1 MLYCK
6 GMKNCKKASFSS
18 KMGKEN
24 LMENRPLAD
33 LLRPRDFDEMVGQKH
48 LFGKNG
54 VVSAMCRRG
63 YITNM
68 IFFGPPGTGKTTAA
82 GIIAEKSGMKIH
94 RLNATTASLAD
105 IKAVIAESG
114 SLFGTNGTLLYL
126 DEIQYFNKKQ
136 QQSLLEFME
145 SGQIT
150 LIASTTENPY
160 MYVYNAILS
169 RSAVFEFKPVS
180 AEDVKERLTVALEH
194 LNRSQD
200 LAKTASDE
208 TLLAVASAACGD
220 VRRAINLLEN
230 LYFASESEIT
240 KETLSEFIPKNVGNF
255 DKDGTMHYDL
265 VSALQKS
272 VRGSDPDAAVF
283 YLARLL
289 EGGDLIGA
297 CRRISQMANEDI
309 GLAYPMA
316 AAITD
321 ACVNTALRLGM
332 PEASAPLSNCVIM
345 LATAPKSNS
354 AMAAYFA
361 AKEALEAG
369 KGQTIP
375 SHLRQ
380 TELFNGYKFPHDYPN
395 HFVKQQYLP
404 NDLVGTHFYRYGD
417 NKTELAACEYWKKI
431 KGESN

>member
-1 MLYCK
+1 
-6 GMKNCKKASFSS
+6 
-18 KMGKEN
+18 
-24 LMENRPLAD
+24 MEKRPLAD
-33 LLRPRDFDEMVGQKH
+33 LLRPRDFNEMVGQKH

-54 VVSAMCRRG
+54 VVTSMCSRG

-94 RLNATTASLAD
+94 RLNATTATLAD
-105 IKAVIAESG
+105 VKAVIAESG
-114 SLFGTNGTLLYL
+114 SLFGNNGTLLYL

-169 RSAVFEFKPVS
+169 RSAVFEFKPVCP
-180 AEDVKERLTVALEH
+180 EDVKERLTVALDR
-194 LNRSQD
+194 LNAENITKKS
-200 LAKTASDE
+200 ANDE
-208 TLLAVASAACGD
+208 TLLAIASAACGD

-240 KETLSEFIPKNVGNF
+240 KQTLADFTPKTVGNF

-265 VSALQKS
+265 ISALQKS

-332 PEASAPLSNCVIM
+332 PEATAPLSNCVIM

-361 AKEALEAG
+361 AKEAIDAG
-369 KGQTIP
+369 KGQAIP

-380 TELFNGYKFPHDYPN
+380 TELFDGYKFPHDYPN
-395 HFVKQQYLP
+395 HWVKQDYLP
-404 NDLVGTHFYRYGD
+404 QDLIGTHFYRYGE
-417 NKTELAACEYWKKI
+417 NKNEMAACEYWKKI
-431 KGESN
+431 KGESH

>member
-1 MLYCK
+1 MIYCK
-6 GMKNCKKASFSS
+6 GMGNRQKSLSPSLF
-18 KMGKEN
+18 GKETI
-24 LMENRPLAD
+24 METRPLAD
-33 LLRPRDFDEMVGQKH
+33 LLRPREFNEMVGQKH

-54 VVSAMCRRG
+54 VVTAMCQRG

-82 GIIAEKSGMKIH
+82 NIIAEKSGMTIH

-114 SLFGTNGTLLYL
+114 SLFGNNGTLLYL

-180 AEDVKERLTVALEH
+180 AEDVKERLIIALAR
-194 LNRSQD
+194 LNAEQK
-200 LAKTASDE
+200 LEKAASDE
-208 TLLAVASAACGD
+208 TLLAIASAACGD

-240 KETLSEFIPKNVGNF
+240 KETLAEFTPKTVGNF

-265 VSALQKS
+265 ISALQKS

-332 PEASAPLSNCVIM
+332 PEASAPLSNCIIM

-354 AMAAYFA
+354 AMEAYFA
-361 AKEALEAG
+361 AKEAIEAG
-369 KGQTIP
+369 KGQAIP

-380 TELFNGYKFPHDYPN
+380 TELFNGYKYPHDHPG
-395 HFVKQQYLP
+395 HWVKQDYLP
-404 NDLVGTHFYRYGD
+404 KDLAGTHFYRYGE
-417 NKTELAACEYWKKI
+417 NKTEQAAREYWKKI
-431 KGESN
+431 KGE

>member
-1 MLYCK
+1 
-6 GMKNCKKASFSS
+6 
-18 KMGKEN
+18 
-24 LMENRPLAD
+24 MENRPLAD
-33 LLRPRDFDEMVGQKH
+33 LLRPREFHEIAGQKH
-48 LFGKNG
+48 LFGDKG
-54 VVSAMCRRG
+54 VVTGMCKNG

-82 GIIAEKSGMKIH
+82 NILAEKSGMKIH
-94 RLNATTASLAD
+94 RLNATSASLSD
-105 IKAVIAESG
+105 VKAVIAESG
-114 SLFGTNGTLLYL
+114 GLFSHRGTLLYL

-150 LIASTTENPY
+150 LIAATTENPY

-169 RSAVFEFKPVS
+169 RSAVFEFKPVR
-180 AEDVKERLTVALEH
+180 AEDMLERLETALSY
-194 LNRSQD
+194 LNEREKAD
-200 LAKTASDE
+200 KTAE
-208 TLLAVASAACGD
+208 KEVLLYIGGCAAGD
-220 VRRAINLLEN
+220 VRRAISLLEHA
-230 LYFASESEIT
+230 YFASDEVIT
-240 KETLSEFIPKNVGNF
+240 KERVADFTPKTVGNF
-255 DKDGTMHYDL
+255 DKDGTTHYDL

-297 CRRISQMANEDI
+297 CRRISQMASEDI

-332 PEASAPLSNCVIM
+332 PEAAAPLSNCIVM

-354 AMAAYFA
+354 AMVAYMA
-361 AKEALEAG
+361 AKETIDAG
-369 KGQTIP
+369 KGQIIP

-380 TELFNGYKFPHDYPN
+380 TELFNGYRFPHDHPN
-395 HFVKQQYLP
+395 HWIKQQYLP
-404 NDLVGTHFYRYGD
+404 DDLTGAVFYRFGD
-417 NKTELAACEYWKKI
+417 NKTEAAAAEYWRKI
-431 KGESN
+431 KGEDK

>member
-1 MLYCK
+1 
-6 GMKNCKKASFSS
+6 
-18 KMGKEN
+18 
-24 LMENRPLAD
+24 MENRPLAD
-33 LLRPRDFDEMVGQKH
+33 LLRPKDFDEMVGQKH
-48 LFGKNG
+48 LFGQNG

-82 GIIAEKSGMKIH
+82 NIIAEKSGMTIH

-105 IKAVIAESG
+105 VKAVIAESG
-114 SLFGTNGTLLYL
+114 SLFGNNGTLLYL

-180 AEDVKERLTVALEH
+180 AEDVKERLVVALDH
-194 LNRSQD
+194 LNREQN

-208 TLLAVASAACGD
+208 TLLAIASAACGD

-240 KETLSEFIPKNVGNF
+240 KETLAEFTPKTVGNF

-265 VSALQKS
+265 ISALQKS

-297 CRRISQMANEDI
+297 CRRIGQMANEDV

-321 ACVNTALRLGM
+321 ACINTALRLGM
-332 PEASAPLSNCVIM
+332 PEASAPLSNCIIM

-354 AMAAYFA
+354 AMEAYFA
-361 AKEALEAG
+361 AKKAMEEG
-369 KGQTIP
+369 KGQAIP

-380 TELFNGYKFPHDYPN
+380 TELFNGYKYPHEYPT
-395 HFVKQQYLP
+395 HWVKQQYLP
-404 NDLVGTHFYRYGD
+404 NDLVGTHFYRYGE
-417 NKTELAACEYWKKI
+417 NKTEQAAREYWKKI
-431 KGESN
+431 KGESD

>member
-1 MLYCK
+1 M
-6 GMKNCKKASFSS
+6 
-18 KMGKEN
+18 
-24 LMENRPLAD
+24 
-33 LLRPRDFDEMVGQKH
+33 RPRDFDEIAGQKH

-54 VVSAMCRRG
+54 VITGMCRQG

-82 GIIAEKSGMKIH
+82 GIIAEKSGMQIH

-105 IKAVIAESG
+105 VKAVISESAG
-114 SLFGTNGTLLYL
+114 LFADRGTLLYL

-145 SGQIT
+145 TGQIT

-160 MYVYNAILS
+160 MYVYNAIVS
-169 RSAVFEFKPVS
+169 RSAVFEFKPVTK
-180 AEDVKERLTVALEH
+180 EDILPRLEAALAY
-194 LNRSQD
+194 LNGQQK
-200 LAKTASDE
+200 AQKTADAE
-208 TLLAVASAACGD
+208 ALLAIASAAGGD

-230 LYFASESEIT
+230 AFFASDQTIEANRIADFCPRGT
-240 KETLSEFIPKNVGNF
+240 VGDF
-255 DKDGTMHYDL
+255 DRDGTNHYDL

-309 GLAYPMA
+309 GLAYPLA
-316 AAITD
+316 AAVTD

-332 PEASAPLSNCVIM
+332 PEASAPLSHCVIL

-354 AMAAYFA
+354 AMTAYLA
-361 AKEALEAG
+361 AKEAINAG
-369 KGQTIP
+369 LGREIP

-380 TELFNGYKFPHDYPN
+380 TELFNGYRYPHDYP
-395 HFVKQQYLP
+395 HHWVEQSYLP
-404 NDLVGTHFYRYGD
+404 KDLADRHFYRFGD
-417 NKTELAACEYWKKI
+417 NKNESAAAEYWKKI
-431 KGESN
+431 KEKNK

>member
-1 MLYCK
+1 
-6 GMKNCKKASFSS
+6 
-18 KMGKEN
+18 
-24 LMENRPLAD
+24 MENRPLAD
-33 LLRPRDFDEMVGQKH
+33 LLRPKDFDEMVGQKH
-48 LFGKNG
+48 LFGQNG

-82 GIIAEKSGMKIH
+82 NIIAEKSGMTIH

-105 IKAVIAESG
+105 VKAVIAESG
-114 SLFGTNGTLLYL
+114 SLFGSRGTLLYL

-180 AEDVKERLTVALEH
+180 AEDVKERLVVALDH
-194 LNRSQD
+194 LNREQN

-208 TLLAVASAACGD
+208 TLLAIASAACGD

-240 KETLSEFIPKNVGNF
+240 KETLAEFTPKTVGNF

-265 VSALQKS
+265 ISALQKS

-297 CRRISQMANEDI
+297 CRRIGQMANEDV

-321 ACVNTALRLGM
+321 ACINTALRLGM
-332 PEASAPLSNCVIM
+332 PEASAPLSNCIIM

-354 AMAAYFA
+354 AMEAYFA
-361 AKEALEAG
+361 AKKAIEEG
-369 KGQTIP
+369 KGQAIP

-380 TELFNGYKFPHDYPN
+380 TELFNGYKYPHEYPA
-395 HFVKQQYLP
+395 HWVKQQYLP
-404 NDLVGTHFYRYGD
+404 NDLVGTHFYRYGE
-417 NKTELAACEYWKKI
+417 NKTEQAAREYWKKI
-431 KGESN
+431 KGESD

>member
-1 MLYCK
+1 
-6 GMKNCKKASFSS
+6 
-18 KMGKEN
+18 
-24 LMENRPLAD
+24 METRPLAD
-33 LLRPRDFDEMVGQKH
+33 LLRPREFNEMVGQKH

-54 VVSAMCRRG
+54 VVTAMCQRG

-82 GIIAEKSGMKIH
+82 NIIAEKSGMTIH

-114 SLFGTNGTLLYL
+114 SLFGNNGTLLYL

-180 AEDVKERLTVALEH
+180 AEDVKERLIIALAR
-194 LNRSQD
+194 LNAEQK
-200 LAKTASDE
+200 LEKAASDE
-208 TLLAVASAACGD
+208 TLLAIASAACGD

-240 KETLSEFIPKNVGNF
+240 KETLAEFTPKTVGNF

-265 VSALQKS
+265 ISALQKS

-332 PEASAPLSNCVIM
+332 PEASAPLSNCIIM

-354 AMAAYFA
+354 AMEAYFA
-361 AKEALEAG
+361 AKEAIEAG
-369 KGQTIP
+369 KGQAIP

-380 TELFNGYKFPHDYPN
+380 TELFNGYKYPHDHPG
-395 HFVKQQYLP
+395 HWVKQDYLP
-404 NDLVGTHFYRYGD
+404 KDLAGTHFYRYGE
-417 NKTELAACEYWKKI
+417 NKTEQAAREYWKKI
-431 KGESN
+431 KGE

>member
-1 MLYCK
+1 
-6 GMKNCKKASFSS
+6 
-18 KMGKEN
+18 
-24 LMENRPLAD
+24 MENRPLAD
-33 LLRPRDFDEMVGQKH
+33 LLRPKDFDEMVGQKH
-48 LFGKNG
+48 LFGQNG

-82 GIIAEKSGMKIH
+82 NIIAEKSGMTIH

-105 IKAVIAESG
+105 VKAVIAESG
-114 SLFGTNGTLLYL
+114 SLFGNNGTLLYL

-180 AEDVKERLTVALEH
+180 AEDVKERLVVALDH
-194 LNRSQD
+194 LNREQN

-208 TLLAVASAACGD
+208 TLLAIASAACGD

-240 KETLSEFIPKNVGNF
+240 KETLAEFTPKTVGNF

-265 VSALQKS
+265 ISALQKS

-297 CRRISQMANEDI
+297 CRRLQVIASEDI
-309 GLAYPMA
+309 ALAYPLA
-316 AAITD
+316 VAVTD
-321 ACVNTALRLGM
+321 SCVNAALRVGM
-332 PEASAPLSNCVIM
+332 PEAALPLSNAAAL
-345 LATAPKSNS
+345 LATSPKSN
-354 AMAAYFA
+354 AAHIAYER
-361 AKEALEAG
+361 AKADIE
-369 KGQTIP
+369 KGLGQDIP
-375 SHLRQ
+375 PYMRPV
-380 TELFNGYKFPHDYPN
+380 NNYGGYKYPHDYEN
-395 HFVKQQYLP
+395 HYVKQQYLP
-404 NDLVGTHFYRYGD
+404 NDLKNAKYFEYGCSK
-417 NKTELAACEYWKKI
+417 NEQASKQYWEKI
-431 KGESN
+431 KK

>member
-1 MLYCK
+1 
-6 GMKNCKKASFSS
+6 
-18 KMGKEN
+18 
-24 LMENRPLAD
+24 MENRPLAD
-33 LLRPRDFDEMVGQKH
+33 LLRPRDFNEMVGQKH
-48 LFGKNG
+48 LFGPKG
-54 VVSAMCRRG
+54 VVTSMCQRG

-105 IKAVIAESG
+105 VKAVIAESG
-114 SLFGTNGTLLYL
+114 SLFGNNGTLLYL

-180 AEDVKERLTVALEH
+180 PEDVKERLAVALDR
-194 LNRSQD
+194 LNQTQN
-200 LAKTASDE
+200 LTKTASDE
-208 TLLAVASAACGD
+208 TLLTIASAACGD

-230 LYFASESEIT
+230 LYFASESKIT
-240 KETLSEFIPKNVGNF
+240 KETLAEFTPKTVGNF
-255 DKDGTMHYDL
+255 DKDGTTHYDL

-297 CRRISQMANEDI
+297 CRRIGQMANEDI

-321 ACVNTALRLGM
+321 ACINTALRLGM
-332 PEASAPLSNCVIM
+332 PEASAPLSNCIIM

-354 AMAAYFA
+354 AMEAYFA
-361 AKEALEAG
+361 AKKAIEEG
-369 KGQTIP
+369 KGQAIP

-380 TELFNGYKFPHDYPN
+380 TELFNGYKYPHDYPD
-395 HFVKQQYLP
+395 HWVKQQYLP
-404 NDLVGTHFYRYGD
+404 NDLVGTHFYRYGA
-417 NKTELAACEYWKKI
+417 NKAELAACEYWKKI
-431 KGESN
+431 KGKPD

>member
-1 MLYCK
+1 
-6 GMKNCKKASFSS
+6 
-18 KMGKEN
+18 
-24 LMENRPLAD
+24 MEARPLAD
-33 LLRPRDFDEMVGQKH
+33 LMRPTDFSEIAGQAH

-54 VVSAMCRRG
+54 TITNMVSRG
-63 YITNM
+63 YLTNM

-94 RLNATTASLAD
+94 RLNATNASLAD
-105 IKAVIAESG
+105 VKAVIAESA
-114 SLFGTNGTLLYL
+114 SLFNANGTLLYL

-136 QQSLLEFME
+136 QQSLLEFIE

-169 RSAVFEFKPVS
+169 RSAVFEFKPIRPEEMLDRVTLALS
-180 AEDVKERLTVALEH
+180 YLNEREK
-194 LNRSQD
+194 SE
-200 LAKTASDE
+200 KTATRE
-208 TLLAVASAACGD
+208 VLLMLATAACGD
-220 VRRAINLLEN
+220 LRRAMNLLEN
-230 LYFASESEIT
+230 AFYASDAEIT
-240 KETLSEFIPKNVGNF
+240 EEILREFSQKTVGNF

-265 VSALQKS
+265 ISALQKS

-283 YLARLL
+283 YLAKLL

-297 CRRISQMANEDI
+297 CRRITQMANEDI

-316 AAITD
+316 AVITD
-321 ACVNTALRLGM
+321 ACVNSALRLGI
-332 PEASAPLSNCVIM
+332 PEAAAPLSNCIVM

-354 AMAAYFA
+354 AMEAYFA
-361 AKEALEAG
+361 AKAAIDAG

-380 TELFNGYKFPHDYPN
+380 TELFSGYKFPHNYPN
-395 HFVKQQYLP
+395 HWVDQQYLP
-404 NDLVGTHFYRYGD
+404 DDLKNETFYRFGE
-417 NKTELAACEYWKKI
+417 NKTEQAARDYWQKI
-431 KGESN
+431 KKK

>member
-1 MLYCK
+1 
-6 GMKNCKKASFSS
+6 
-18 KMGKEN
+18 
-24 LMENRPLAD
+24 MENRPLAD
-33 LLRPRDFDEMVGQKH
+33 ILRPRDFNEIVGQKH
-48 LFGKNG
+48 LFGSKG
-54 VVSAMCRRG
+54 VVTAMCQRG

-105 IKAVIAESG
+105 VKAVIAES
-114 SLFGTNGTLLYL
+114 SNLFGNNGTLLYL

-180 AEDVKERLTVALEH
+180 PEEVKERLVVALDRLNQEH
-194 LNRSQD
+194 K

-208 TLLAVASAACGD
+208 TLLATASAACGD

-230 LYFASESEIT
+230 LYFASDSEIT
-240 KETLSEFIPKNVGNF
+240 QETLAEFIPKNVGNF
-255 DKDGTMHYDL
+255 DKDGTTHYDL
-265 VSALQKS
+265 ISALQKS

-297 CRRISQMANEDI
+297 CRRIGQMANEDI

-321 ACVNTALRLGM
+321 ACINTALRLGM
-332 PEASAPLSNCVIM
+332 PEASAPLSNCIIM

-354 AMAAYFA
+354 AMEAYFS
-361 AKEALEAG
+361 AKKAIEEG
-369 KGQTIP
+369 KGQAIP

-395 HFVKQQYLP
+395 HWVKQQYLP
-404 NDLVGTHFYRYGD
+404 NDLAGTHFYRYGE

-431 KGESN
+431 KGETN

>member
-18 KMGKEN
+18 KTGKEN

-380 TELFNGYKFPHDYPN
+380 TELFNGYKFPHDHPN

>member
-1 MLYCK
+1 
-6 GMKNCKKASFSS
+6 
-18 KMGKEN
+18 
-24 LMENRPLAD
+24 MENRPLAD
-33 LLRPRDFDEMVGQKH
+33 RMRPKDFDEIAGQKH

-54 VVSAMCRRG
+54 VVTGMCRNG

-82 GIIAEKSGMKIH
+82 NILAQKSGMKIH

-105 IKAVIAESG
+105 VKSVIAESG
-114 SLFGTNGTLLYL
+114 GLFSNSGTLLYL

-169 RSAVFEFKPVS
+169 RSAVFEFKPVT
-180 AEDVKERLTVALEH
+180 AEDMLPRIRAALDF
-194 LNRSQD
+194 LNRESGTQ
-200 LAKTASDE
+200 KQASDDV
-208 TLLAVASAACGD
+208 LLYIGGCAAGDMRRAISLTEHAFFACGD
-220 VRRAINLLEN
+220 A
-230 LYFASESEIT
+230 IT
-240 KETLSEFIPKNVGNF
+240 KECVAGFTPKTVGSF
-255 DKDGTMHYDL
+255 DKDGTTHYDL

-332 PEASAPLSNCVIM
+332 PEASAPLSNCIIM
-345 LATAPKSNS
+345 LATAPKSNA
-354 AMAAYFA
+354 AMEAYFA
-361 AKEALEAG
+361 ARDAVNAG

-380 TELFNGYKFPHDYPN
+380 TELFDGYQYPHNFPN
-395 HFVKQQYLP
+395 HWVKQQYLP
-404 NDLVGTHFYRYGD
+404 DDLVGTTFYHHGD
-417 NKTELAACEYWKKI
+417 NKTETAAAEYWKKI
-431 KGESN
+431 KGETK